1 MEQKNILTYL
11 TNNHLSKNQLVEK
24 YNEKIK
30 QKSYLED
37 EFNHLAEKYN
47 ELNQRHD
54 NLQKYSQELTYEF
67 STVKE
72 QYENFTKNINEI
84 DGCNTINILIEMNG
98 ELEKKYSNTV
108 VGVKENIAELLN
120 VIDDIKC
127 KISNNE
133 YLLCMG
139 YLKKIND
146 VFIENDT
153 SDDE

>member
-24 YNEKIK
+24 FNEKIK
-30 QKSYLED
+30 QKTYLED
-37 EFNHLAEKYN
+37 EFNKLAVKYN
-47 ELNQRHD
+47 ELNERHE
-54 NLQKYSQELTYEF
+54 NLQKYSQELTFQF
-67 STVKE
+67 STLKE
-72 QYENFTKNINEI
+72 KYENFTGNSNGE
-84 DGCNTINILIEMNG
+84 TINILIEMNT

-108 VGVKENIAELLN
+108 EVVQGNIYGLLN
-120 VIDDIKC
+120 VIDEMKC

-133 YLLCMG
+133 YLLCMD

-146 VFIENDT
+146 VLKGNDI

>member
-24 YNEKIK
+24 FNEKIK
-30 QKSYLED
+30 QKTYLED
-37 EFNHLAEKYN
+37 EFNKLAVKYN
-47 ELNQRHD
+47 ELNERHE
-54 NLQKYSQELTYEF
+54 NLQKYSQELTFQF
-67 STVKE
+67 STLKE
-72 QYENFTKNINEI
+72 KYENFTGNSNGE
-84 DGCNTINILIEMNG
+84 TINILIEMNT

-108 VGVKENIAELLN
+108 EVVQGNIYELLN
-120 VIDDIKC
+120 VIDEMKC

-133 YLLCMG
+133 YLLCMD

-146 VFIENDT
+146 ALKGNDI

>member
-24 YNEKIK
+24 FNEKIK
-30 QKSYLED
+30 QKTYLED
-37 EFNHLAEKYN
+37 EFNKLAVKYN
-47 ELNQRHD
+47 ELNERHE
-54 NLQKYSQELTYEF
+54 NLQKYSQELTFQF
-67 STVKE
+67 STLKE
-72 QYENFTKNINEI
+72 KYENFTGNSNGE
-84 DGCNTINILIEMNG
+84 TINILIEMNT

-108 VGVKENIAELLN
+108 EVVQGNIYELLN
-120 VIDDIKC
+120 VIDEMKC

-133 YLLCMG
+133 YLLCMD

-146 VFIENDT
+146 VLKGNDT

>member
-24 YNEKIK
+24 FNEKIK
-30 QKSYLED
+30 QKTYLED
-37 EFNHLAEKYN
+37 EFNKLAVKYN
-47 ELNQRHD
+47 ELNERHE
-54 NLQKYSQELTYEF
+54 NLQKYSQELTFQF
-67 STVKE
+67 STLKE
-72 QYENFTKNINEI
+72 KYENFTGNSNGE
-84 DGCNTINILIEMNG
+84 TINILIEMNT

-108 VGVKENIAELLN
+108 EVVQGNIYELLN
-120 VIDDIKC
+120 VIDEMKC

-133 YLLCMG
+133 YLLCMD

-146 VFIENDT
+146 VLKGNDI